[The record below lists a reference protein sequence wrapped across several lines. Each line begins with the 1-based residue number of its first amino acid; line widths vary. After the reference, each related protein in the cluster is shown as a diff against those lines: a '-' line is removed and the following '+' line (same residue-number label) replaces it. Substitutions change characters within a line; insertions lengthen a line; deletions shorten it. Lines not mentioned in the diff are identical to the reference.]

1 MDRIAQYHLPG
12 LFEFYELYRVFLPLY
27 CTHRDW
33 FYPWCDIASLYNIT
47 PDFWSS
53 LPVTQVFSSL
63 AWAAAGMSA
72 RGMRWH
78 WHRNTASRPG

>member
-33 FYPWCDIASLYNIT
+33 FYPWCDIASLYGS
-47 PDFWSS
+47 PADC
-53 LPVTQVFSSL
+53 L
-63 AWAAAGMSA
+63 WAADVSAAGMSA
-72 RGMRWH
+72 HRMRWH
-78 WHRNTASRPG
+78 WHRNTASQPG

>member
-12 LFEFYELYRVFLPLY
+12 LFEFYELYRVFLH
-27 CTHRDW
+27 CTVH
-33 FYPWCDIASLYNIT
+33 IAIGFT
-47 PDFWSS
+47 PGAI
-53 LPVTQVFSSL
+53 LPRFTVRRPIARGAADVS
-63 AWAAAGMSA
+63 AAGMSA